1 MFPAGKCDGSFSS
14 GSGWSATGGVVA
26 CCATAAGYFK
36 GSRDSTKQVV
46 REDGSKDRSNG
57 GGKKV
62 NSLIRGCKVE
72 RNIQNKENN

>member
-1 MFPAGKCDGSFSS
+1 M
-14 GSGWSATGGVVA
+14 A
-26 CCATAAGYFK
+26 CRAIAAGYFK
-36 GSRDSTKQVV
+36 GRRDSTKQGVM
-46 REDGSKDRSNG
+46 EYGSKDRSNG